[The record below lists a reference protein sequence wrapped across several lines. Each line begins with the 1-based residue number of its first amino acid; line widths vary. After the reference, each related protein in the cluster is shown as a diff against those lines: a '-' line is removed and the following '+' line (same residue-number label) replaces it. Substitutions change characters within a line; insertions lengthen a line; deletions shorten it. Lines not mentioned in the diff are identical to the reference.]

1 MSVKTGFGLDGRSTR
16 SHQTLQKTHTQNP
29 STGLEPW
36 TPPYHGDQGVCA
48 WLSGSSLCLQIRRY
62 GHRDDSRKTPGV
74 KIVSV
79 NCQSFLLL
87 HEWFRR
93 VEEKS
98 RCGSACPKQ
107 AVIGTP

>member
-1 MSVKTGFGLDGRSTR
+1 MTPTFDPGIPAALAPRLLASSVPRCF
-16 SHQTLQKTHTQNP
+16 
-29 STGLEPW
+29 
-36 TPPYHGDQGVCA
+36 
-48 WLSGSSLCLQIRRY
+48 LQIRRY